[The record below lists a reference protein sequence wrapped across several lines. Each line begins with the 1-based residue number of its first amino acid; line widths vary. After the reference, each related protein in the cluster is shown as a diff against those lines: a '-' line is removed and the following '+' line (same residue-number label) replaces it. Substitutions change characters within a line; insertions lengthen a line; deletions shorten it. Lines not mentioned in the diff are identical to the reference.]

1 MTGNPMSASEAD
13 ITTVLNI
20 PFLDRM
26 STYDPKRICAACP
39 RRDGA
44 FSKSGATREL

>member
-26 STYDPKRICAACP
+26 STYDDV
-39 RRDGA
+39 DGA
-44 FSKSGATREL
+44 RSAASECQRVVA